1 MCFNGHNRD
10 FALSRILQGRLRWV
24 WVITAFIWLSA
35 VVSGA
40 AEDLNYMSPS
50 YDNLFSD
57 YRLNSK
63 PNESFSI
70 YKESYGSA
78 GPMVLNYQ
86 SGLLEQVVLVVN
98 NTTTNW
104 NAVKLLVSNV
114 KGGIVY
120 NASAVNNGYYELNHN
135 YTVAA
140 NGGMVK
146 YVVEYKLDSSEKS
159 EELEEEPHFAF
170 QPVQAEKTVLSSEPM
185 KPVRTI
191 MEIQPL
197 GVGYYSVDLP
207 TKMNTP
213 QDWSQP
219 LSPYGM
225 GGWSNVGV
233 VLSFDT
239 VADKVY
245 EIQFSEDGVHWLPS
259 VPRVKAAGN
268 LVFWVDKG
276 SPKTPSHPMLTIVP
290 GGIPAPLRLYR
301 VMEIQ

>member
-1 MCFNGHNRD
+1 MRFNSHNRVFGLD
-10 FALSRILQGRLRWV
+10 RLLWNKLQWV
-24 WVITAFIWLSA
+24 WIATAFIWLCT
-35 VVSGA
+35 VVPGF

-57 YRLNSK
+57 YKLGSK
-63 PNESFSI
+63 PSDSFSI

-104 NAVKLLVSNV
+104 SAVKLLVSNV

-120 NASAVNNGYYELNHN
+120 NASVVNNGYYELIHN
-135 YTVAA
+135 YIVPA

-146 YVVEYKLDSSEKS
+146 FVVEYKTDFPDES

-170 QPVQAEKTVLSSEPM
+170 QPVQAEKPVLSSEPM

-219 LSPYGM
+219 LSPYGR

-233 VLSFDT
+233 VLSFDA
-239 VADKVY
+239 VVDKVY
-245 EIQFSEDGVHWLPS
+245 EIQFSDDGVHWLPS
-259 VPRVKAAGN
+259 VPRVKAASN

>member
-104 NAVKLLVSNV
+104 NAVKLLISNV

-146 YVVEYKLDSSEKS
+146 YVVEYKLDSSGES

>member
-1 MCFNGHNRD
+1 MRFNSHNRD
-10 FALSRILQGRLRWV
+10 FSLKRLIWNRLQWV
-24 WVITAFIWLSA
+24 WIATAFIWLCA
-35 VVSGA
+35 VVPGF
-40 AEDLNYMSPS
+40 AEDMNYMNPS

-57 YRLNSK
+57 YKLGSK
-63 PNESFSI
+63 PNDSFSI

-104 NAVKLLVSNV
+104 SAVKLLVSNV

-120 NASAVNNGYYELNHN
+120 NASVVSHDQYELIHN

-146 YVVEYKLDSSEKS
+146 FVVEYKLDSSNES

-170 QPVQAEKTVLSSEPM
+170 QPIQAGKPVLSSESM
-185 KPVRTI
+185 RPVRTI

-233 VLSFDT
+233 VLSFDA
-239 VADKVY
+239 VEGKIY
-245 EIQFSEDGVHWLPS
+245 EIQYSEDGVHWLPS

>member
-1 MCFNGHNRD
+1 MRFNSHNRD
-10 FALSRILQGRLRWV
+10 FGLDRLLWNRQQWV
-24 WVITAFIWLSA
+24 WIATAFIWLCTI
-35 VVSGA
+35 VPGF

-57 YRLNSK
+57 DKLGSK
-63 PNESFSI
+63 PSDSFSI

-120 NASAVNNGYYELNHN
+120 NASVVNNGYYELIHN

-146 YVVEYKLDSSEKS
+146 FVVEYKTDFPDES

-170 QPVQAEKTVLSSEPM
+170 QPIQAEKSVLSSEPM

-233 VLSFDT
+233 VLSFDA
-239 VADKVY
+239 VVDKIY
-245 EIQFSEDGVHWLPS
+245 EIQFSDDGVHWLPS
-259 VPRVKAAGN
+259 VPRVKAASN

>member
-1 MCFNGHNRD
+1 MRFNSHNRD
-10 FALSRILQGRLRWV
+10 FGLDRLLWNRQQWV
-24 WVITAFIWLSA
+24 WIATAFIWLCTI
-35 VVSGA
+35 VPGF

-57 YRLNSK
+57 YKLGSK
-63 PNESFSI
+63 PGDSFSI

-86 SGLLEQVVLVVN
+86 SVLLEQVVLVVN

-104 NAVKLLVSNV
+104 SAVKLLVSNV

-120 NASAVNNGYYELNHN
+120 NASTVSHDQYELIHN

-140 NGGMVK
+140 DGGMVK
-146 YVVEYKLDSSEKS
+146 FVVEYKLDSSEES

-170 QPVQAEKTVLSSEPM
+170 QPVQAEKPALSSEPM

-233 VLSFDT
+233 VLSFDA
-239 VADKVY
+239 VVDKIY
-245 EIQFSEDGVHWLPS
+245 EIQFSDDGVHWIPS
-259 VPRVKAAGN
+259 VPRVKAASN

-276 SPKTPSHPMLTIVP
+276 SPKTPSHPMLTIIP